1 MEIGHSEYIQY
12 CKSIA
17 AEFEERLKRMEMI
30 VDYKL
35 RSGTAYA
42 EILRSFL
49 DEHSA
54 GKYKVG
60 QGFIVN
66 PFVEG
71 KASKHCDILV
81 YDQVQYPLLDVEGD
95 VKVILPRAA
104 SMVIEVE
111 PYLDE
116 KRLVRSFDNIRGA
129 RKVYPY
135 LTGIIFAINGS
146 EPQVLYETM
155 VKEAGSWQAGGA
167 PIAVINMENGF
178 VAHREKMMM
187 GLGGGDSPFEVYELT
202 ADAPSETLELLF
214 LLYFEVQ
221 MHGMLAPDALQKAWK
236 YLLAAGKANFL
247 GKVCLGK

>member
-81 YDQVQYPLLDVEGD
+81 YDQVQYPLLDVEGN

-116 KRLVRSFDNIRGA
+116 NRLVRSFDNIRGA

-155 VKEAGSWQAGGA
+155 VKEAGQWQAGSA

-178 VAHREKMMM
+178 VAHREK
-187 GLGGGDSPFEVYELT
+187 
-202 ADAPSETLELLF
+202 
-214 LLYFEVQ
+214 
-221 MHGMLAPDALQKAWK
+221 
-236 YLLAAGKANFL
+236 
-247 GKVCLGK
+247 